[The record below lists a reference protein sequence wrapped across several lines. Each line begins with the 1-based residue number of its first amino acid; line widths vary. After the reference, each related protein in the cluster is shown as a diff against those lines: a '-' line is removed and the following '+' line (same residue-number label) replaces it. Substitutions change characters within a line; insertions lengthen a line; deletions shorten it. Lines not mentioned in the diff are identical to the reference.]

1 MDNKGNTNHAVNPL
15 GAAYYVVA
23 VVLIYALSIV
33 MLIAS
38 RVRRKHAK
46 ILEDRQIHKYLQEF
60 QTVREKSHRDTYR
73 NLKRMVIAQL
83 GPNRVPKTAYC
94 NLGQAI
100 MPAVAVAMPS
110 STEVQR
116 LAGAH
121 RFSIISGGP
130 GAGGGVEGA
139 DGGGEIP
146 GEGDA
151 DSDESSA
158 VFVDDSPVSIFF
170 PDVNAMLHHERR
182 ESMRSRRRH
191 RDDDCSD
198 CDCDVSY
205 DETYASSISDADDGR
220 EADGS
225 KASMTSRNSRAGDSG
240 SSARRY
246 GSQYTRQEGRESSS
260 NNERRRRRSF
270 AEVLVHK
277 DSSGDVHA
285 SGNAKKV
292 STHHSHHHSHHH
304 HHSHQHGARV
314 EVAAVSRLKRDA
326 YAESYQHLVY
336 HSPVAASS
344 LSPARRAQS
353 MHANGRIPPHLRGQS
368 SVSSDNFTSHSETPS
383 RTRKQQQ
390 QQQPSG
396 TPSKVAVGRRHTAP
410 YGRRKK
416 SSRHHHQ
423 PRAERQTYDDID
435 YADDGSSHAN
445 EVDVSYT
452 QTTAT
457 LHNDHERVVD
467 DKTAVAVAASAVNPV
482 CDEDG
487 QHNSITL
494 SRSPV
499 TTITLPH
506 QQFFQQ
512 QQKSR
517 SRIQSDIVTDATH
530 TPSPRPIT
538 RQSLPTPSA
547 DAAGLLKVPLMAFGD
562 SGGGRKKLQLA
573 TVLPMPPQS
582 PRRPASLTFEM
593 STAAAHSTD
602 KRQCSS
608 ASSLPTT
615 VIVSQPTPMGT
626 PGLGQGQDCNEA
638 MPL

>member
-1 MDNKGNTNHAVNPL
+1 MDNKGNVNNAVNPL

-23 VVLIYALSIV
+23 VILIYALSIV

-46 ILEDRQIHKYLQEF
+46 ILEDRQILKYLQEF

-83 GPNRVPKTAYC
+83 GPNRLPKTAYC

-130 GAGGGVEGA
+130 EAGGGVEGA
-139 DGGGEIP
+139 DGSGEIP
-146 GEGDA
+146 GEGEA
-151 DSDESSA
+151 DSDESST

-182 ESMRSRRRH
+182 ESMRSRRCH
-191 RDDDCSD
+191 HNDDCTD

-205 DETYASSISDADDGR
+205 DKSYASSGSDDGR
-220 EADGS
+220 DADGS
-225 KASMTSRNSRAGDSG
+225 KASMTSRNSRAGGSG

-246 GSQYTRQEGRESSS
+246 GSQYTRQEGRESRS
-260 NNERRRRRSF
+260 NNERRRRSSF
-270 AEVLVHK
+270 TEVLIH
-277 DSSGDVHA
+277 SSGDVHA
-285 SGNAKKV
+285 SGNVKRV
-292 STHHSHHHSHHH
+292 GTHHSHHHSHHH
-304 HHSHQHGARV
+304 HHSRQHGGRV

-336 HSPVAASS
+336 HPPVATSS

-353 MHANGRIPPHLRGQS
+353 MHANGRMPPHLRGQS
-368 SVSSDNFTSHSETPS
+368 SLSSDNFTSHSETPS

-390 QQQPSG
+390 QSPSG

-410 YGRRKK
+410 YGRHKK
-416 SSRHHHQ
+416 SSRHYHQ
-423 PRAERQTYDDID
+423 PRAEQQTHDDTD
-435 YADDGSSHAN
+435 YADDSSSHAN
-445 EVDVSYT
+445 EVDVNYT
-452 QTTAT
+452 QTTAA

-467 DKTAVAVAASAVNPV
+467 DKTAVAASAVNPV
-482 CDEDG
+482 CDEVG
-487 QHNSITL
+487 QRNSITL
-494 SRSPV
+494 SHSPV

-506 QQFFQQ
+506 QQFLQQ
-512 QQKSR
+512 QQQQHKSR

-530 TPSPRPIT
+530 CPSPRPVT

-547 DAAGLLKVPLMAFGD
+547 AAAGLLKVPLVAFGD

-582 PRRPASLTFEM
+582 PRRPASLAFEL
-593 STAAAHSTD
+593 STAAAHSAD
-602 KRQCSS
+602 KRQCTS

-615 VIVSQPTPMGT
+615 VIVSQPSPVGT
-626 PGLGQGQDCNEA
+626 PGQGQGQHYNEA
-638 MPL
+638 TPL